1 MKITSITVE
10 NLFGFLTH
18 KIPLNNEDGITLIHG
33 TNGCGKTTLLTLIHA
48 VFTGDFATLSTL
60 IFDRIIIKYNN
71 NIELTVKKSWSDS
84 SFKMDFSEIEE
95 INPPA
100 TKISFSRSDLA
111 EEYTVDSSHFLKRT
125 KLWQLFDTEIPALSQ
140 IEPDATDDEWLSVKQ
155 VMRKYGLM
163 LSEQIQKPK
172 WLFELLDNIK
182 VHFVKTGRLTQLTS
196 TGQHARDAVEIYSN
210 EICEIIAKKL
220 ATYFAMSQDRTFLE
234 ALFNKNF
241 PENVS
246 ENELRQRY
254 FETEKRLRKLMAV
267 GLLDEK
273 TNIALPNTELLSLES
288 LEKKVLWLYLEEVN
302 EKLKSVSDIQ
312 KRIETFMDIIAP
324 KLRNKKFRIDRN
336 KGFIF
341 EKTNGNPGKLEPA
354 ALSSGE
360 QHQLVLFYELIF
372 KSEANSLFL
381 IDEPEISLHIEWQR
395 QFLKDIAKITPLG
408 DYTFIIVTHSPQII
422 HNRRDLAVAL
432 EGGILSEQS

>member
-33 TNGCGKTTLLTLIHA
+33 TNGCGKTTLLILINA

-60 IFDRIIIKYNN
+60 IFDKIIIKYNN
-71 NIELTVKKSWSDS
+71 QIELTVKKSWNNSAS
-84 SFKMDFSEIEE
+84 KMDLSEIEE
-95 INPPA
+95 RNPSTA
-100 TKISFSRSDLA
+100 KISFSRSDLV
-111 EEYTVDSSHFLKRT
+111 EEYTVDFSHFLKKT
-125 KLWQLFDTEIPALSQ
+125 KWWPLFETPALSQ
-140 IEPDATDDEWLSVKQ
+140 IEPDATDDEWLSVKP
-155 VMRKYGLM
+155 VMRKYGSM
-163 LSEQIQKPK
+163 FSEQIQKPK
-172 WLFELLDNIK
+172 WLVELLDNIK

-196 TGQHARDAVEIYSN
+196 TGPHARDAVEIYSN

-220 ATYFAMSQDRTFLE
+220 AAYFAMSQDRTFLD
-234 ALFNKNF
+234 ALFNQKV

-246 ENELRQRY
+246 ENALRQRY
-254 FETEKRLRKLMAV
+254 FETEKQLRKLMAV

-273 TNIALPNTELLSLES
+273 TNLALPDTELNS
-288 LEKKVLWLYLEEVN
+288 LEKQVLWLYLEEVN

-312 KRIETFMDIIAP
+312 KRIETFIEIIAP

-341 EKTNGNPGKLEPA
+341 EKTNGNPGKLKPA

-372 KSEANSLFL
+372 KSEDNALFL
-381 IDEPEISLHIEWQR
+381 IDEPEISLQW
-395 QFLKDIAKITPLG
+395 
-408 DYTFIIVTHSPQII
+408 
-422 HNRRDLAVAL
+422 
-432 EGGILSEQS
+432 